1 MLRVSP
7 SLRLNTKFVMS
18 ASSLFIGVLGVALLF
33 LPETA
38 LSLYTPTP
46 ERSGVFLAQFLGGAY
61 LGYAIMDWMARHSTL
76 GGIYGRFVLIGN
88 FWHFMVGSLLA
99 LSECISSPTDTA
111 AWILL
116 AVYGPFGIVFALIL
130 YTPPRLNKTESSD

>member
-1 MLRVSP
+1 
-7 SLRLNTKFVMS
+7 
-18 ASSLFIGVLGVALLF
+18 
-33 LPETA
+33 
-38 LSLYTPTP
+38 
-46 ERSGVFLAQFLGGAY
+46 
-61 LGYAIMDWMARHSTL
+61 MARHSTL